1 MCDPDKGSTT
11 IRAPDKEIV
20 GVGRGS
26 LSKVRSA
33 HDRQRKVKARKKRAA
48 APATPAKGA
57 ARKRPAPRAS

>member
-1 MCDPDKGSTT
+1 
-11 IRAPDKEIV
+11 
-20 GVGRGS
+20 VGRGS

-48 APATPAKGA
+48 APVTPAKAG